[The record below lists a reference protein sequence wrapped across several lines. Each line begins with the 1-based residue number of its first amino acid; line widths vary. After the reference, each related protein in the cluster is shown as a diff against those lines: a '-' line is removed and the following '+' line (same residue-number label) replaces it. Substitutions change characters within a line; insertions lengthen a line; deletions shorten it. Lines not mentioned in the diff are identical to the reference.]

1 MCNIYIYIVLSL
13 FHCHLRILFLCEHCG
28 FISFFFFSY
37 LSLVFIENILHLD
50 WALFV
55 VFFFF
60 AIHHPTP
67 WKYIFAF
74 LGLLHKIDENPTR
87 ATNSLDETHETA
99 LSPVLNSPEP
109 FPCSTKCENTI
120 CKKPKFMA
128 SSPGFLLKTIQM
140 GLP

>member
-1 MCNIYIYIVLSL
+1 LSL
-13 FHCHLRILFLCEHCG
+13 FYCHLQILFLCEYCG
-28 FISFFFFSY
+28 FISLSLFFGIYLLFLLHSDWALLVVLFFFF
-37 LSLVFIENILHLD
+37 F
-50 WALFV
+50 
-55 VFFFF
+55 FFFF
-60 AIHHPTP
+60 AIHHPTL

-74 LGLLHKIDENPTR
+74 LGLLHKIDENPTW